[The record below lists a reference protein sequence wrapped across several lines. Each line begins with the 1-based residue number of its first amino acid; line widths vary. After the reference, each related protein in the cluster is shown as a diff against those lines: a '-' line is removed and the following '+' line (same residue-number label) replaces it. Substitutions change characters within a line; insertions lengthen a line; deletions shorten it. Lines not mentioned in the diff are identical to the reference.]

1 MLIPQWAAIDTA
13 GEESSNDAEAFGGGE
28 GNDDNGKYG
37 KYADNGDAGDDG
49 NVKGL
54 STGNGSNAGENRN
67 GRDRVA
73 SDGDD
78 ASLLD
83 AYSGAV
89 IGALERVSPAV
100 TYIEVLHGAG
110 PAGAAQKGRRS
121 GRGSGSGFLFTP
133 DGYLL
138 TNSHVVHGAE
148 EIAVRLNDD
157 SRFSADLVGNDPDSD
172 LAVLRIGSPGA
183 LPYVE
188 FGDSARLRVG
198 QVAIAIGNPLGY
210 QKTVTTGVISAL
222 GRTLRATS
230 GRLMHDVIQTDAALN
245 PGNSGGPLVDSKGRV
260 IGVNTAMIPQAQA
273 ICFATG
279 INTAKW
285 VIAQLF
291 AHGRVRRAYIG
302 VSGATVPVAT
312 RVVRH
317 FGLSSNSAVHVSE
330 LVPGSPAALAGVEAG
345 DRMIALDGIA
355 VDGIDGLQRL
365 LDASWIGRE
374 GELQLLRR
382 SSVIRVKIRP
392 IEMPVHRQ

>member
-1 MLIPQWAAIDTA
+1 MLIPQWVANDNA
-13 GEESSNDAEAFGGGE
+13 GEEPSHN
-28 GNDDNGKYG
+28 
-37 KYADNGDAGDDG
+37 
-49 NVKGL
+49 
-54 STGNGSNAGENRN
+54 
-67 GRDRVA
+67 
-73 SDGDD
+73 D

-100 TYIEVLHGAG
+100 TFIEVVHGAAA
-110 PAGAAQKGRRS
+110 AGGTPNGRAAPGARRPV
-121 GRGSGSGFLFTP
+121 RGSGSGFLFTP

-138 TNSHVVHGAE
+138 TNSHVVHGSE
-148 EIAVRLNDD
+148 EITVRLNDD
-157 SRFSADLVGNDPDSD
+157 LRFSADLVGNDPDSD

-188 FGDSARLRVG
+188 FGDSAALRVG

-210 QKTVTTGVISAL
+210 SKTVTTGVVSAL

-260 IGVNTAMIPQAQA
+260 IGVNTAMIPQAQS

-302 VSGATVPVAT
+302 VSGATVPIAT

-317 FGLSSNSAVHVSE
+317 FSLPRNRAVHVLE
-330 LVPGSPAALAGVEAG
+330 VVAGSPAALAGVEAG
-345 DRMIALDGIA
+345 DRMIALDGTP

-365 LDASWIGRE
+365 LDADWIGRD

-382 SSVIRVKIRP
+382 SSVIRVRIRP
-392 IEMPVHRQ
+392 IELPAHNP

>member
-1 MLIPQWAAIDTA
+1 MLEPRWV
-13 GEESSNDAEAFGGGE
+13 SAE
-28 GNDDNGKYG
+28 N
-37 KYADNGDAGDDG
+37 
-49 NVKGL
+49 L
-54 STGNGSNAGENRN
+54 SEDSP
-67 GRDRVA
+67 
-73 SDGDD
+73 GDD

-89 IGALERVSPAV
+89 IGALERVAPAV
-100 TYIEVLHGAG
+100 TFIEVVHHAHAAAG
-110 PAGAAQKGRRS
+110 PAPKGRGAGGPRRPA
-121 GRGSGSGFLFTP
+121 RGSGSGFLFTP

-138 TNSHVVHGAE
+138 TNSHVVHGSE
-148 EIAVRLNDD
+148 QITVRLNDD

-172 LAVLRIGSPGA
+172 LAVLRIGSPSA

-188 FGDSARLRVG
+188 FGDSAALRVG

-210 QKTVTTGVISAL
+210 SKTVTTGVVSAL

-285 VIAQLF
+285 VIGQLF

-317 FGLSSNSAVHVSE
+317 FGLQSSSAVHVLE
-330 LVPGSPAALAGVEAG
+330 LVPGSPAAAAGVEVG
-345 DRMIALDGIA
+345 DRMIALDGVP

-365 LDASWIGRE
+365 LDGSWIGRDC
-374 GELQLLRR
+374 ELQLLRR

-392 IEMPVHRQ
+392 IELPMHGS

>member
-1 MLIPQWAAIDTA
+1 MRSPQWIANDSAGAESGA
-13 GEESSNDAEAFGGGE
+13 GEESLRDAA
-28 GNDDNGKYG
+28 
-37 KYADNGDAGDDG
+37 
-49 NVKGL
+49 
-54 STGNGSNAGENRN
+54 
-67 GRDRVA
+67 
-73 SDGDD
+73 
-78 ASLLD
+78 LLD

-100 TYIEVLHGAG
+100 TFIEVSGR
-110 PAGAAQKGRRS
+110 PKGRPARGSRS
-121 GRGSGSGFLFTP
+121 PVRGSGSGFLFTP

-138 TNSHVVHGAE
+138 TNSHVVHGSD
-148 EIAVRLNDD
+148 EISVRLNDD
-157 SRFSADLVGNDPDSD
+157 TRFGADLVGNDPDSD

-188 FGDSARLRVG
+188 FGDSAALRVG

-210 QKTVTTGVISAL
+210 SKTVTTGVVSAL

-285 VIAQLF
+285 VIGQLF

-302 VSGATVPVAT
+302 VSGGTVPIAT

-317 FGLSSNSAVHVSE
+317 FDLPRNRGVHVLE
-330 LVPGSPAALAGVEAG
+330 VVAGSPAAQAGVQAG
-345 DRMIALDGIA
+345 DRMIALDGKP
-355 VDGIDGLQRL
+355 VDGIDSLQRL
-365 LDASWIGRE
+365 LDADWIGRE
-374 GELQLLRR
+374 GELKLLRR

-392 IEMPVHRQ
+392 VELPAQSV